1 MSQLI
6 RVCSE
11 ETMSKEREWKRG
23 KRKWRKKKTRRK
35 RDTAVSFSNH
45 RMCIP
50 GDNRVNVLGL
60 YSVQMRKR
68 DAL

>member
-1 MSQLI
+1 MMS
-6 RVCSE
+6 E
-11 ETMSKEREWKRG
+11 EREWKRG
-23 KRKWRKKKTRRK
+23 KKKRRK